1 MRSFCVYGS
10 AGELVVGRMSGRVL
24 WYADYGDGEYADII
38 FFNADDWR
46 RTYPGRMLDHVDIL
60 DPGYWTEG
68 GAYAPPE
75 YTWRACAREDGG

>member
-1 MRSFCVYGS
+1 VRTFRVYGS
-10 AGELVVGRMSGRVL
+10 AGELVVGRMS
-24 WYADYGDGEYADII
+24 
-38 FFNADDWR
+38 
-46 RTYPGRMLDHVDIL
+46 GRMLDHVDIL